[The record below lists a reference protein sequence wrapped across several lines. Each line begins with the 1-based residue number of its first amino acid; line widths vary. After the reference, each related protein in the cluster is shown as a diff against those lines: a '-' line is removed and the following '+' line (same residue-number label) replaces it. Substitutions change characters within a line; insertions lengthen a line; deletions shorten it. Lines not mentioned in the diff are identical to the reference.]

1 MSDPA
6 PLVSIPEAPVP
17 PRAAAHW
24 LTAGDGVRLRCALFP
39 AEESPRGSVVLSP
52 GRTEPIE
59 NYYEVVRELNGRGF
73 TVLVHDWRGQGLSQ
87 RLVGADRMT
96 GHASG
101 WRPFLADYKLLL
113 DRFRDRLPGPRIAF
127 GHSMGGGLTLLAVT
141 ELGHH
146 DFSAV
151 MLSAP
156 MTGLKIDGF
165 HPTFAALT
173 VGLLS
178 RIGLANA
185 YALGPQD
192 PFNEAFE
199 DNGLTHDAHR
209 WSLHR
214 RQIETERSLAL
225 GGVTWGWVA
234 FALELSARLKAS
246 RALDTLPIPLSVV
259 AAGEERLV
267 CNLTTQSLA
276 RRAPKG
282 RYIEVPGAFHEVLME
297 TDARRAQ
304 VWAEFDRLAAE
315 VAPA

>member
-24 LTAGDGVRLRCALFP
+24 LTAYDGVRLRCALFP
-39 AEESPRGSVVLSP
+39 VEGSPRGSVVLSP

-59 NYYEVVRELNGRGF
+59 KYFEVVRELNGRGF
-73 TVLVHDWRGQGLSQ
+73 TVLAHDWRGQGLSE
-87 RLVGADRMT
+87 RLVGADRMK

-101 WRPFLADYKLLL
+101 WRPFLTDYRMML

-141 ELGHH
+141 EDGHH

-156 MTGLKIDGF
+156 MTGIRIDGF

-178 RIGLANA
+178 RIGLAST

-192 PFNEAFE
+192 PFSETFE
-199 DNGLTHDAHR
+199 DNGLTHDAPR

-214 RQIETERSLAL
+214 RQIEAERELAL

-234 FALELSARLKAS
+234 FALELSARLKSS

-267 CNLTTQSLA
+267 CNLTTQALA

-282 RYIEVPGAFHEVLME
+282 RYMEVPGAFHEVLME
-297 TDARRAQ
+297 TDAHRAQ
-304 VWAEFDRLAAE
+304 MWAEFDRLAAE

>member
-17 PRAAAHW
+17 PLAAAHW

-39 AEESPRGSVVLSP
+39 ADGSPRGSVVLSP

-59 NYYEVVRELNGRGF
+59 KYYEVVRELNGRGF
-73 TVLVHDWRGQGLSQ
+73 TVLAHDWRGQGLSQ
-87 RLVGADRMT
+87 RLIGSDRMK

-101 WRPFLADYKLLL
+101 WRPFLSDYKLLL

-156 MTGLKIDGF
+156 MTGLNIDGF

-178 RIGLANA
+178 RVGLANA

-192 PFNEAFE
+192 PFSESFE
-199 DNGLTHDAHR
+199 GNALTHDAPR
-209 WSLHR
+209 WTAHR
-214 RQIETERSLAL
+214 RQIEAERDLAL

-246 RALDTLPIPLSVV
+246 RALDRLPIPLSIV

-267 CNLTTQSLA
+267 CNRTTEQLA

-282 RYIEVPGAFHEVLME
+282 RYTEVAGAFHEVLME
-297 TDARRAQ
+297 TDAHRAK

-315 VAPA
+315 VAPL

>member
-17 PRAAAHW
+17 PRAVAHW
-24 LTAGDGVRLRCALFP
+24 LTAQDGVRLRCALFP
-39 AEESPRGSVVLSP
+39 AEGSARGSVVLSP

-59 NYYEVVRELNGRGF
+59 KYYEVVRELNARRF

-87 RLVGADRMT
+87 RLVGSDRMK

-101 WRPFLADYKLLL
+101 WRPFLDDYRLMLE
-113 DRFRDRLPGPRIAF
+113 RFRDRLPGPRIAF

-141 ELGHH
+141 EDGHH

-156 MTGLKIDGF
+156 MTGIRIDGF

-173 VGLLS
+173 VGLLN
-178 RIGLANA
+178 RIGLAGA

-192 PFNEAFE
+192 PFSEAFE
-199 DNGLTHDAHR
+199 DNGLTHDAPR

-214 RQIETERSLAL
+214 RQIEAERSLAL

-234 FALELSARLKAS
+234 FALGLSARLKAS
-246 RALDTLPIPLSVV
+246 RSLDTLPIPLSVV

-267 CNLTTQSLA
+267 CNLTTQSLT

-282 RYIEVPGAFHEVLME
+282 RYMEVPGAFHEVLME
-297 TDARRAQ
+297 TDAHRAQ

>member
-1 MSDPA
+1 
-6 PLVSIPEAPVP
+6 
-17 PRAAAHW
+17 
-24 LTAGDGVRLRCALFP
+24 VRLRCALFP
-39 AEESPRGSVVLSP
+39 VDGAARGSVVLSP

-59 NYYEVVRELNGRGF
+59 KYYEVVRELNDRGF
-73 TVLVHDWRGQGLSQ
+73 TVLAHDWRGQGLSQ
-87 RLVGADRMT
+87 RLVGADRMK

-101 WRPFLADYKLLL
+101 WRPFLDDYRMML

-141 ELGHH
+141 EDGHH

-156 MTGLKIDGF
+156 MTGIRIDGF
-165 HPTFAALT
+165 HPTFAAMT
-173 VGLLS
+173 VGLLN
-178 RIGLANA
+178 RIGLAGA

-192 PFNEAFE
+192 PFSDTFE
-199 DNGLTHDAHR
+199 DNGLTHDAPR
-209 WSLHR
+209 WRLHR
-214 RQIETERSLAL
+214 RQIEAERSLAL

-246 RALDTLPIPLSVV
+246 RGLDTLPIPLSVV
-259 AAGEERLV
+259 AAGQERLV
-267 CNLTTQSLA
+267 CNLTTQALA

-282 RYIEVPGAFHEVLME
+282 RYMEVPGAFHEVLME
-297 TDARRAQ
+297 TDAHRAQ